1 MNLAHGLTPEHK
13 PEKVNVFV
21 NEAIRASFE
30 GFNWENINHKNII
43 IIIFINVQS
52 IL

>member
-21 NEAIRASFE
+21 NEAIRASYE
-30 GFNWENINHKNII
+30 AFN
-43 IIIFINVQS
+43 
-52 IL
+52 